1 MGMTVPGEVQTI
13 LSIIGFTWPKG
24 DETKLL
30 DLGQSWSELS
40 GLLDGHVNNAQNTAT
55 QVWNANKGEM
65 ISAFQARWTGD
76 GSPVQRLNQG
86 GTGADIVGVG
96 MMVCAGIVLA
106 LKINVI
112 VQATLTL
119 IAIASAI
126 AAAFVTFGASTA
138 VIALLREAL
147 KRLLNWLLD
156 QAVGKVLGG

>member
-13 LSIIGFTWPKG
+13 LSIIGFSWPQG

-30 DLGQSWSELS
+30 DLGQTWSQLS
-40 GLLDGHVNNAQNTAT
+40 NLLDGHVSEAQNTAT
-55 QVWNANKGEM
+55 QVWNQNKGDM
-65 ISAFQARWTGD
+65 VSAFQQRWTGE
-76 GSPVQRLNQG
+76 GSPVQRLTQS

-138 VIALLREAL
+138 IIAVLREAL
-147 KRLLNWLLD
+147 KRLLNYLLD
-156 QAVGKVLGG
+156 QAVAKVLNG